1 MTNDMSNSSWRKY
14 LASTFDPDHQLVR
27 HHANAVTLPI
37 QTSVYLKS
45 SFQIALNCKYHLSH
59 FCVCHWPLFFTISF
73 MVWFGFGRKCS
84 KWASDPVC
92 AKCRS
97 PPLGPSHLP
106 YTCGSLSQQSDYVKH
121 CGPPVRG
128 THLLINLPNN
138 HIADPLPPLTTPHH
152 QSDHLLLAGRQQLP
166 VKRTQNPVQ
175 QMTRLMLP
183 NLPIGFQ
190 SKIDQD
196 LNLRCANVR
205 ERVIKS
211 WWSL

>member
-1 MTNDMSNSSWRKY
+1 MNNSSWRKC

-45 SFQIALNCKYHLSH
+45 SLQIALYCKYQLDHSW
-59 FCVCHWPLFFTISF
+59 VCHFFHHQF
-73 MVWFGFGRKCS
+73 YGLVWFGRKCS

-106 YTCGSLSQQSDYVKH
+106 YTCGSLPQQSDYVKH

-152 QSDHLLLAGRQQLP
+152 QSDHLLLTGGQQLP

-175 QMTRLMLP
+175 QMTRLIL
-183 NLPIGFQ
+183 
-190 SKIDQD
+190 D
-196 LNLRCANVR
+196 AT
-205 ERVIKS
+205 KS
-211 WWSL
+211 SQHWLSE